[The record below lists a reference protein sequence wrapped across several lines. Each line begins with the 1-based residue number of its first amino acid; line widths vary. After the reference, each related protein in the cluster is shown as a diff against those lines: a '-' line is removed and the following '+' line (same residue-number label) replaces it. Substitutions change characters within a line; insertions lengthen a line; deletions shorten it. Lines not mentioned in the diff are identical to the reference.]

1 LRFAPL
7 QLGAALLLALA
18 AGLAQAGI
26 KVDIT
31 GVEGDLRANVVTFLS
46 VERNRELKD
55 IDEEMMIGLF
65 NRIDRE
71 VRGAL
76 RPFGYYEPVVKSE
89 FSGGEHEWRVKIEI
103 EPGAPVMITAV
114 SVQVQGPGA
123 DDPVFDAVRHQSVL
137 HAGMRLHHGLYEGV
151 KGDLIRT
158 ASSNGYLRAHLVR
171 SEIPV
176 DVGTHTAQVDLLLD
190 TGPRYRFGVVNIDQ
204 TVIRPELVQRFLR
217 FHEGDT
223 YSSTQLLRTQFALDD
238 SLYFSSVEVS
248 PGDPDPETL
257 SVPVTITA
265 TKSKRSFTIAAGY
278 GTDTSVRGTLGWT
291 DPRVNDRGHRL
302 RVELKASAV
311 TQKFDARYD
320 IPIGDP
326 ALEKFSVEALVDE
339 EKQGD
344 LDTKEYSVQP
354 AVTQVRGKW
363 QYVYSLAATRTYT
376 IKGADNSVSNLL
388 VPGIALASVPEGF
401 LGEALFTRTFYVE
414 LIGSLAALGS
424 DSDFLRLHA
433 QSERVFDIGESW
445 HLLARAEVGASI
457 VRNFDDLP
465 GIYRFFAGGD
475 RSVRGFAYNSLSP
488 EEPVLQDDGTT
499 KLESTGGRYL
509 LVGSVEMVR
518 DLPHDLGAAVFF
530 DAGNA
535 FNKFGDPLEYSVG
548 VGIRYRLPVVSLG
561 LDIAQP
567 LSTGGGPRLHLNI
580 SPKL

>member
-1 LRFAPL
+1 M
-7 QLGAALLLALA
+7 
-18 AGLAQAGI
+18 
-26 KVDIT
+26 IT
-31 GVEGDLRANVVTFLS
+31 G
-46 VERNRELKD
+46 
-55 IDEEMMIGLF
+55 
-65 NRIDRE
+65 
-71 VRGAL
+71 
-76 RPFGYYEPVVKSE
+76 
-89 FSGGEHEWRVKIEI
+89 
-103 EPGAPVMITAV
+103 V

-123 DDPVFDAVRHQSVL
+123 DDPVFDSIRHQSVL
-137 HAGMRLHHGLYEGV
+137 HTGMRLHHGLYEGV
-151 KGDLIRT
+151 KGDLMRT

-176 DVGTHTAQVDLLLD
+176 DVGAHTAQVDLLLD
-190 TGPRYRFGVVNIDQ
+190 TGPRYRFGAVNIDQ
-204 TVIRPELVQRFLR
+204 TVIRPELVKRFLR

-238 SLYFSSVEVS
+238 SLYFASVEVT

-257 SVPVTITA
+257 TVPVTITA
-265 TKSKRSFTIAAGY
+265 TKSKRSFTIAGGY

-291 DPRVNDRGHRL
+291 DSRVNDRGHRL
-302 RVELKASAV
+302 RVELEASAIKL
-311 TQKFDARYD
+311 KFDARYD

-326 ALEKFSVEALVDE
+326 ALEKFSIEALIDD

-344 LDTKEYSVQP
+344 LDTKEYSIQP
-354 AVTQVRGKW
+354 AVTQVRDKW

-376 IKGADNSVSNLL
+376 TKGADTSVSNLL

-401 LGEALFTRTFYVE
+401 LGEALFTRPFYVE

-433 QSERVFDIGESW
+433 QSERVFDFGQRW

-488 EEPVLQDDGTT
+488 QEPVVQADGTT

-561 LDIAQP
+561 IDIAQP